1 VREAVEHYEAP
12 MLPHSEAPG
21 IVRAREELDAWV
33 RQAAMSA
40 EGRDVL
46 WAWVQCASGR
56 DDLPAWKRLL
66 ADLEFRDPRRSLAAA
81 HLQSLRAT
89 YALT

>member
-1 VREAVEHYEAP
+1 
-12 MLPHSEAPG
+12 MLPRSEAPG
-21 IVRAREELDAWV
+21 IVRDREELEAWV

-40 EGRDVL
+40 DDREVL

-66 ADLEFRDPRRSLAAA
+66 ADLDFHDPRRSLGPA

-89 YALT
+89 YALA